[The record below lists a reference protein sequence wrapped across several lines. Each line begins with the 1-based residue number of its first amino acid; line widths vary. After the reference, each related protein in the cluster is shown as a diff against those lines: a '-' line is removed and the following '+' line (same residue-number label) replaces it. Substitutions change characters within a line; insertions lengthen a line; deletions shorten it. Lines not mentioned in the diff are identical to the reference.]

1 MREMGCIYSIASLLL
16 KLFPG
21 GASVDYIEDEFMGKL
36 LGQLLTLVSISV
48 KNNKENKIYTFQ
60 NTMRI
65 IQKYVMPK
73 VTYIDWTSSTQ
84 SSRGQGIAFYCREL

>member
-60 NTMRI
+60 STMRT
-65 IQKYVMPK
+65 IQKYVQCLRVCRSDSTSPK
-73 VTYIDWTSSTQ
+73 LRKIRLCCQ
-84 SSRGQGIAFYCREL
+84 